1 MTDVKAGYLI
11 FDIETIPD
19 GQLIAETKYPGMNL
33 SAHDAVIRAQDDARA
48 SSSSGSDFLPLTYH
62 LPVAICV
69 LRVGVDFRLQ
79 SLTCLDAPLYR
90 PQEIVA
96 AFWKGAQ
103 HYKAKLVSFNGRT
116 FDIPVLELAA
126 FRYGISIP
134 WHFKGDEGI
143 KSNKDRGPR
152 NRYSDL
158 HLDLFE
164 FFSNYNAHRMAG
176 GLNLLSKLIGIP
188 GKFEMSGANV
198 YSMILT
204 GNYAAVN
211 EYCSFDVIDTYFVF
225 LRTRVLTGELTSFQE
240 EHLRKEAQHWLQS
253 ESEKQPHLKRYLENW
268 VTPESSLPV

>member
-1 MTDVKAGYLI
+1 MSDAVRAGYLI

-19 GQLIAETKYPGMNL
+19 GKLIAETKYPDLKL
-33 SAHDAVIRAQDDARA
+33 SPHDAVIRAQDDARA
-48 SSSSGSDFLPLTYH
+48 SSSSGSDFLPLSYH

-69 LRVGVDFRLQ
+69 LRVGTDFKLQ

-90 PQEIVA
+90 PQEIVT

-103 HYKAKLVSFNGRT
+103 HYKAQLVSFNGRS

-126 FRYGISIP
+126 FRYGIQIP
-134 WHFKGDEGI
+134 WHFKGTENA
-143 KSNKDRGPR
+143 KSNKDKGPR

-204 GNYAAVN
+204 GNFAAVN
-211 EYCSFDVIDTYFVF
+211 EYCSFDVLDTYFVF
-225 LRTRVLTGELTSFQE
+225 LRTKVLTGELTMFQE
-240 EHLRKEAQHWLQS
+240 EHLRREAHAWLKV
-253 ESEKQPHLKRYLENW
+253 ESEKQAHLTRYLEKW
-268 VTPESSLPV
+268 QVDS